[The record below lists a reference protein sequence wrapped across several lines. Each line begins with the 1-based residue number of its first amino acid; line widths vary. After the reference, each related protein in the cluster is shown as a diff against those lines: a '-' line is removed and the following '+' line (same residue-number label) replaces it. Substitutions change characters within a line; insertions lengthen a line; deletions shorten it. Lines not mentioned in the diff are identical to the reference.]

1 VKINPE
7 SLARSSSKH
16 PWKVIVVWLLVV
28 AAMGAISSQLLAGVL
43 SNNIAFTN
51 SPESVR
57 AQNVI
62 DEKFLGIAPGSE
74 KPDTE
79 FVIVQSADSTV
90 EDSTFT
96 AYVKQLQGALVSRH
110 DIAAKPPVT
119 YYDLLASSPTDAANF
134 ISQDH
139 KATLIAVTLTNIETK
154 TVDSLRGV
162 LATNT
167 QSGFSTQ
174 VAGQATL
181 NADTNKIAQDD
192 TKKGE
197 SVGLLFAFIVLM
209 VLLAAVVVALLPV
222 SMAAVAIPVAL
233 GLVALIGQLFHFS
246 IFVVEMI
253 TMIGLAVGIDYSLFI
268 VSRYREERKK
278 GFEKLDAIAAAGAT
292 ASRAVFFSGITVVLA
307 LTGML
312 IVPTTIFRALAGGA
326 ILVTLASIVA
336 SMTLLPAVLALLGDK
351 VNWPRLGKR
360 ARMDTPHDVQG
371 GFWDKLTR
379 GVMVRPVVFL
389 LVSVL
394 VLGGLGSY
402 YFQLKRGNS
411 TGVSQLPD
419 SVPSKQ
425 AFITLSREFAGGLA
439 TPAQIV
445 ITGNVKNPSVQAA
458 IEKLKASIAANA
470 MFAPN
475 ETTVQPSKDGSTI
488 MVSALFRGDPANS
501 AAFAAILD
509 LRSRIIPQSFAGV
522 SGVTVLVGG
531 VTAFYTDFLHITN
544 SYQWIVLV
552 FVLSLS
558 FLLLMVVF
566 RSLVVPLKAI
576 LMNLLSVGAAYGAL
590 VLVFQKGVG
599 IKFFNAIGFSFH
611 RSDSIEAWLPLFL
624 FSVLFGLSMDYHV
637 FLLSRI
643 REEYDKTH
651 DNTEAVAY
659 GLRTTAGIITG
670 AALIMVVVFTAF
682 AAGRLGPF
690 QQMGFGLAVAVFMD
704 ATIVRT
710 LLVPASM
717 RLLGDANWYLPKWLE
732 WLPKLNVEG
741 HEPEHAML
749 VQDAPAELVD
759 AKE

>member
-28 AAMGAISSQLLAGVL
+28 AAMGAVSSQLLAGVV
-43 SNNIAFTN
+43 SSDIAFTN

-57 AQNVI
+57 AQNVL
-62 DEKFLGIAPGSE
+62 DEKFLGIAKGSAR
-74 KPDTE
+74 PDTE
-79 FVIVQSADSTV
+79 FVIVQSSTSTV
-90 EDSTFT
+90 TDPSFT
-96 AYVKQLQGALVSRH
+96 AFVQGLQSALASRH
-110 DIAAKPPVT
+110 DIASSAPVT
-119 YYDLLASSPTDAANF
+119 YYDMVSKSPSSAANLV
-134 ISQDH
+134 SPDK
-139 KATLIAVTLTNIETK
+139 KATLIGVPLTNIEIK
-154 TVDSLRGV
+154 TVDALRGV
-162 LATNT
+162 LSAHAAPGFTT
-167 QSGFSTQ
+167 QL
-174 VAGQATL
+174 AGQATL
-181 NADTNKIAQDD
+181 NADTTKVAQED

-197 SVGLLFAFIVLM
+197 SIGLLFAFIVLI
-209 VLLAAVVVALLPV
+209 VVFAAIVAALLPL
-222 SMAAVAIPVAL
+222 SIAMVAIPVAL
-233 GLVALIGQLFHFS
+233 GLVSLIGQLFHFS
-246 IFVVEMI
+246 VFVENMV

-278 GFEKLDAIAAAGAT
+278 GFDKMEAIAASGAT
-292 ASRAVFFSGITVVLA
+292 ASRAVFFSGVTVVLA

-312 IVPTTIFRALAGGA
+312 IIPTTIFKALAGGA
-326 ILVTLASIVA
+326 ILVTIASIVA
-336 SMTLLPAVLALLGDK
+336 SMTLLPAMLALLGDRI
-351 VNWPRLGKR
+351 NWPRLGKR
-360 ARMDTPHDVQG
+360 AHVETPHDIQG
-371 GFWDKLTR
+371 GFWDKVTR
-379 GVMVRPVVFL
+379 GVMARPVVFL
-389 LVSVL
+389 VVSVM
-394 VLGGLGSY
+394 VLGGLGSF

-425 AFITLSREFAGGLA
+425 AFITLSREFAGGLS

-445 ITGNVKNPSVQAA
+445 ITGNVKDQSVQGG
-458 IEKLKASIAANA
+458 IDKLKQAIAADPA
-470 MFAPN
+470 FAPN
-475 ETTVQPSKDGSTI
+475 ETTVTPSKDGSAI
-488 MVSALFRGDPANS
+488 KVEALFRGDPSNS

-576 LMNLLSVGAAYGAL
+576 LMNLLSVAAAYGAL

-741 HEPEHAML
+741 HEPEHA
-749 VQDAPAELVD
+749 VSIPAVHAELVD

>member
-1 VKINPE
+1 V
-7 SLARSSSKH
+7 
-16 PWKVIVVWLLVV
+16 VIGWLVV
-28 AAMGAISSQLLAGVL
+28 VAVMGGISGKLLAGVL
-43 SNNIAFTN
+43 SSNIAFTN

-57 AQNVI
+57 AQDVM
-62 DEKFLGIAPGSE
+62 DQKFLGIAPGSE
-74 KPDTE
+74 RPDTE
-79 FVIVQSADSTV
+79 FVIVQSTSSSVSDPTY
-90 EDSTFT
+90 T
-96 AYVKQLQGALVSRH
+96 AYVKQLQTALAARH
-110 DIAAKPPVT
+110 DIASKTPVT
-119 YYDLLASSPTDAANF
+119 YYDLLSQSPTDAKNF
-134 ISQDH
+134 ISQSG

-154 TVDSLRGV
+154 TVDSLRSV
-162 LATNT
+162 LAANSTAGFTT
-167 QSGFSTQ
+167 QL
-174 VAGQATL
+174 AGQATL
-181 NADTNKIAQDD
+181 NADTTRIAQED

-197 SVGLLFAFIVLM
+197 GIGLLFAFIVLI
-209 VLLAAVVVALLPV
+209 VVFASLVAALLPV
-222 SMAAVAIPVAL
+222 SISMVAIPVAL
-233 GLVALIGQLFHFS
+233 GLVSLIGQLFHFS
-246 IFVVEMI
+246 VFVENMV

-292 ASRAVFFSGITVVLA
+292 ASRAVFFSGMTVVLA

-312 IVPTTIFRALAGGA
+312 IIPTTIFRALAGGA
-326 ILVTLASIVA
+326 ILVTLVSIAA
-336 SMTLLPAVLALLGDK
+336 SMTLLPAVLALLGDRI
-351 VNWPRLGKR
+351 NWPRLGKR
-360 ARMDTPHDVQG
+360 AHVETPHDIQG

-379 GVMVRPVVFL
+379 GVMARPVIFL
-389 LVSVL
+389 LVSVM
-394 VLGGLGSY
+394 VLGGLGSF

-411 TGVSQLPD
+411 TGVSQMPD

-425 AFITLSREFAGGLA
+425 AFITLSREFAGGLS

-445 ITGNVKNPSVQAA
+445 ITGNVNDPSVQPA
-458 IEKLKASIAANA
+458 IDKLKTALAADPI
-470 MFAPN
+470 FAPN
-475 ETTVQPSKDGSTI
+475 ETTVTTSKDGSTI
-488 MVSALFRGDPANS
+488 KIEALFRGDPANS
-501 AAFAAILD
+501 AAFAAIRD
-509 LRSRIIPQSFAGV
+509 LRANIVPAAFA
-522 SGVTVLVGG
+522 SAPGVTVLVGG
-531 VTAFYTDFLHITN
+531 VTAFYTDFLHITD

-590 VLVFQKGVG
+590 VLVFEKGVG
-599 IKFFNAIGFSFH
+599 ISVFNKIGFSFH

-670 AALIMVVVFTAF
+670 AALIMVVVFTSF

-741 HEPEHAML
+741 HEPEHA
-749 VQDAPAELVD
+749 VTVPESAPASRGALVD